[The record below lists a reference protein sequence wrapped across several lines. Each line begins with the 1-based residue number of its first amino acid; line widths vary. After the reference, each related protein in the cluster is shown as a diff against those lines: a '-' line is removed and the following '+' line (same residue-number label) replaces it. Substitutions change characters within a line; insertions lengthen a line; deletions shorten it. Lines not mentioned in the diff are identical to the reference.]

1 MTRYFGKNPN
11 QIMCMSSVATAA
23 ARSLH
28 GGGTGGRTII
38 MLVSTFSFTSTLS
51 SSSSSSSEQ
60 QRSNSIC
67 CQCEPSKISARSL
80 TIRTSEMNDNSDVQ
94 RRMTRRMTSKQ
105 QHQRQTPLHDKSPT
119 IIRQHLPQQ
128 EERNVDI
135 IKNIVRMST
144 YRTDDK
150 STTTTTNDNTTDT
163 NLKPMHDL
171 IAGGVA
177 GSVSVIVGHPFDT
190 IKVNMQAAASNAKQ
204 LNCYNYY
211 SSLSNIQSLYRGVA
225 APLSTAAVFNAV
237 VFASFGSF
245 TRLWEHTFENKTP
258 SSSMMD
264 VHNQQR
270 LGGTEGFE
278 SLRGEALHAERRRQ
292 QQDAGTSSMTV
303 VSNRQDSSLR
313 EKDNK
318 EQRQSQH
325 TIKIFTCGMAAGMVQ
340 TIFLCPMEHIKC
352 RVQVDTLHKYRGTAH
367 ACYSIVQEHGIK
379 ALNRGMGATL
389 CREVPSFGIYFVSYD
404 IVKVYIE
411 RMLQQMNK
419 NNAASNNNDHAHAY
433 IASAL
438 AGGISGVLA
447 WLVTYPFDVIKTQ
460 IQTSPL
466 EQANKGTWAVGG
478 ELVQTHGWKY
488 LFRGLGVCLFTAVPV
503 NAVIF
508 PTYEYVLEQLEG
520 D

>member
-1 MTRYFGKNPN
+1 
-11 QIMCMSSVATAA
+11 
-23 ARSLH
+23 
-28 GGGTGGRTII
+28 
-38 MLVSTFSFTSTLS
+38 
-51 SSSSSSSEQ
+51 
-60 QRSNSIC
+60 
-67 CQCEPSKISARSL
+67 
-80 TIRTSEMNDNSDVQ
+80 
-94 RRMTRRMTSKQ
+94 MTSKQ
-105 QHQRQTPLHDKSPT
+105 QRQLQQPSLQDKSYQ
-119 IIRQHLPQQ
+119 RDKEQSQQQQQ
-128 EERNVDI
+128 E
-135 IKNIVRMST
+135 IKKVELSSIGSSKT
-144 YRTDDK
+144 SDDTNTN
-150 STTTTTNDNTTDT
+150 TTTDV

-190 IKVNMQAAASNAKQ
+190 IKVNMQAQANNNNNPTLLNNSNH
-204 LNCYNYY
+204 YY
-211 SSLSNIQSLYRGVA
+211 SLSNIQSLYRGVA

-245 TRLWEHTFENKTP
+245 TRLWEHTFEQKKKDTDQHILN
-258 SSSMMD
+258 MD
-264 VHNQQR
+264 IHNQQR

-292 QQDAGTSSMTV
+292 QQQQQDQP
-303 VSNRQDSSLR
+303 SNRQDVSSLDTD
-313 EKDNK
+313 K
-318 EQRQSQH
+318 QRQQKQSQH
-325 TIKIFTCGMAAGMVQ
+325 TIKIFLCGMAAGMVQ

-352 RVQVDTLHKYRGTAH
+352 RVQVDTTHKYRGTAH
-367 ACYSIVQEHGIK
+367 ACYSIIQEHGIK

-389 CREVPSFGIYFVSYD
+389 CREVPSFGMYFVSYD

-411 RMLQQMNK
+411 KMLQQMNTNNSS
-419 NNAASNNNDHAHAY
+419 NNAAANNNEHAHAY

-466 EQANKGTWAVGG
+466 EHVSKGTWVVGR

-488 LFRGLGVCLFTAVPV
+488 MFRGLGVCLFTAVPV

-508 PTYEYVLEQLEG
+508 PTYEYVLELLEG
-520 D
+520 DD